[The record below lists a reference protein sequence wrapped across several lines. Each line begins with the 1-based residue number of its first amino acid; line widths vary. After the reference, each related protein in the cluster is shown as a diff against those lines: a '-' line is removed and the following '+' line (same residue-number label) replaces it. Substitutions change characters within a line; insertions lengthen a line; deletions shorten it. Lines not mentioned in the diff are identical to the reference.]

1 MRCQNIKTCSFSF
14 HCTECSTNVQILFS
28 FSYRDFLTSRGL
40 ATGWATKYKCGM
52 DPSLDRLSSLFFVFC
67 AVKKESVRTMLA
79 VVTYLRTQNL
89 PKKGRGQGTVW
100 DNNFWLDL
108 DYLEVASA
116 AQRCSAYFT
125 ALLYTE
131 IWADIHK

>member
-1 MRCQNIKTCSFSF
+1 MHCDAWSFIDLLLIGRS
-14 HCTECSTNVQILFS
+14 II
-28 FSYRDFLTSRGL
+28 TSLGTL
-40 ATGWATKYKCGM
+40 
-52 DPSLDRLSSLFFVFC
+52 SLCLMYFT
-67 AVKKESVRTMLA
+67 VKKDSVRTMLA

-89 PKKGRGQGTVW
+89 PKRGRGQGTLW

-116 AQRCSAYFT
+116 AQRCSACFT

-131 IWADIHK
+131 IWADIQK

>member
-1 MRCQNIKTCSFSF
+1 M
-14 HCTECSTNVQILFS
+14 
-28 FSYRDFLTSRGL
+28 
-40 ATGWATKYKCGM
+40 
-52 DPSLDRLSSLFFVFC
+52 FF

-108 DYLEVASA
+108 DYLEVALA

>member
-1 MRCQNIKTCSFSF
+1 MTSKEEI
-14 HCTECSTNVQILFS
+14 CTRGTNSRLPFDANVMLNLS
-28 FSYRDFLTSRGL
+28 NAFLVYHL
-40 ATGWATKYKCGM
+40 A
-52 DPSLDRLSSLFFVFC
+52 
-67 AVKKESVRTMLA
+67 KKESVRTMLA
-79 VVTYLRTQNL
+79 VVTYLRTQNI
-89 PKKGRGQGTVW
+89 PRKGRGQATLW

-131 IWADIHK
+131 VWADIEK

>member
-1 MRCQNIKTCSFSF
+1 MLNHS
-14 HCTECSTNVQILFS
+14 NA
-28 FSYRDFLTSRGL
+28 FLVYHL
-40 ATGWATKYKCGM
+40 
-52 DPSLDRLSSLFFVFC
+52 
-67 AVKKESVRTMLA
+67 VKKESVRTMLA
-79 VVTYLRTQNL
+79 VVTYLRTQNI
-89 PKKGRGQGTVW
+89 PRKGRGQGTLW

-131 IWADIHK
+131 VWADIEK

>member
-1 MRCQNIKTCSFSF
+1 MLNLS
-14 HCTECSTNVQILFS
+14 NA
-28 FSYRDFLTSRGL
+28 FLVYHL
-40 ATGWATKYKCGM
+40 
-52 DPSLDRLSSLFFVFC
+52 
-67 AVKKESVRTMLA
+67 VKKESVRTMLA
-79 VVTYLRTQNL
+79 VVTYLRTQNI
-89 PKKGRGQGTVW
+89 PRKGRGQVTLW

-131 IWADIHK
+131 VWADIEK

>member
-1 MRCQNIKTCSFSF
+1 MENKNKPSCS
-14 HCTECSTNVQILFS
+14 ILCFELTTFLS
-28 FSYRDFLTSRGL
+28 VPICWSSWSADFQVVR
-40 ATGWATKYKCGM
+40 
-52 DPSLDRLSSLFFVFC
+52 FFELLIIWILYFI
-67 AVKKESVRTMLA
+67 VKKESIRTMLA

-89 PKKGRGQGTVW
+89 PKKGRSQSTLW

-131 IWADIHK
+131 IWADIQK

>member
-1 MRCQNIKTCSFSF
+1 MFNLS
-14 HCTECSTNVQILFS
+14 
-28 FSYRDFLTSRGL
+28 DAFLVYYL
-40 ATGWATKYKCGM
+40 
-52 DPSLDRLSSLFFVFC
+52 
-67 AVKKESVRTMLA
+67 VKKESVRTMLA
-79 VVTYLRTQNL
+79 VVTYLRTQNIL
-89 PKKGRGQGTVW
+89 RKERGQGTLW

-131 IWADIHK
+131 VWADIEK

>member
-1 MRCQNIKTCSFSF
+1 MDHSFDMF
-14 HCTECSTNVQILFS
+14 C
-28 FSYRDFLTSRGL
+28 
-40 ATGWATKYKCGM
+40 
-52 DPSLDRLSSLFFVFC
+52 FVFC

-79 VVTYLRTQNL
+79 VVAYLRTQNV
-89 PKKGRGQGTVW
+89 PKKGRGQGTLW

-131 IWADIHK
+131 IWADIQK

>member
-1 MRCQNIKTCSFSF
+1 MTCKEEI
-14 HCTECSTNVQILFS
+14 CPRGTNSRLPFCVNVMLNLCNA
-28 FSYRDFLTSRGL
+28 FLVYHL
-40 ATGWATKYKCGM
+40 
-52 DPSLDRLSSLFFVFC
+52 
-67 AVKKESVRTMLA
+67 VKKESVRTMLA
-79 VVTYLRTQNL
+79 VVTYLRTQNI
-89 PKKGRGQGTVW
+89 PRKERGQGTLW

-131 IWADIHK
+131 VWADIEK

>member
-1 MRCQNIKTCSFSF
+1 MTCKEEI
-14 HCTECSTNVQILFS
+14 CPRGTNSRLPFCVNVMLNLCNA
-28 FSYRDFLTSRGL
+28 FLIYHL
-40 ATGWATKYKCGM
+40 
-52 DPSLDRLSSLFFVFC
+52 
-67 AVKKESVRTMLA
+67 VKKESVRTMLA
-79 VVTYLRTQNL
+79 VVTYLRTQNI
-89 PKKGRGQGTVW
+89 PRKERGQGTLW

-131 IWADIHK
+131 VWADIEK

>member
-1 MRCQNIKTCSFSF
+1 
-14 HCTECSTNVQILFS
+14 
-28 FSYRDFLTSRGL
+28 
-40 ATGWATKYKCGM
+40 
-52 DPSLDRLSSLFFVFC
+52 
-67 AVKKESVRTMLA
+67 MLA

-89 PKKGRGQGTVW
+89 PKKGRGQSTLW

-131 IWADIHK
+131 IWADIEKYAK